1 MTEGRRPIL
10 LAALAGIAAAAVIIL
25 AVKVLS
31 GDDSGDA
38 CQTPEAAPAEETALM
53 PEGLSFDQIG
63 TVTSVRKDGE
73 NVNVE
78 AVTSKPLDEV
88 TVSIQDAV
96 TAAGYSPAGAD
107 NEGDEAEV
115 FFTKGSLAAGQARLE
130 ESDCEGQWDIDL
142 SLVAEES

>member
-1 MTEGRRPIL
+1 MAERRRPLL

-25 AVKVLS
+25 AVKALTA
-31 GDDSGDA
+31 DDSAEA
-38 CQTPEAAPAEETALM
+38 CQAPQAAPAEETALM
-53 PEGLSFDQIG
+53 PQGLSFDEIG

-78 AVTSKPLDEV
+78 AVTSKPLDEF

-142 SLVAEES
+142 VLVEQES